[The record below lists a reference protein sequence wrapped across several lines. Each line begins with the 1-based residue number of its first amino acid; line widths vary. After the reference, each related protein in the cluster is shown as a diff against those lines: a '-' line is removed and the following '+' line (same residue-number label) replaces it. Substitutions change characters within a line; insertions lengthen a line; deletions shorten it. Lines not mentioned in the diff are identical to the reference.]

1 MGTSV
6 CTGRKAGRW
15 DTRWRR
21 STLERRWLG
30 VHPEMAMARESAR
43 PQSGVAGGW
52 EWPDAW
58 AEAAAAREEDSSG
71 HGEPSIY
78 MQT

>member
-1 MGTSV
+1 
-6 CTGRKAGRW
+6 
-15 DTRWRR
+15 
-21 STLERRWLG
+21 